1 MTKNANMIPK
11 SNASEPVSL
20 SDAYAYCAN
29 LTQAHYE
36 NFPVGSLLIP
46 KHLRPHIHAIYAF
59 ARTADD
65 IADEPGLSTQE
76 RFIQL
81 KNWNDKLDTCRESPD
96 GPIFTALAQTIHTQQ
111 IPIQLLKDLL
121 TAFRMDVEQN
131 RHETLDELHHY
142 CTYSANPVGRLIL
155 HLFGYRTEQ
164 AAQQSDAICT
174 ALQLANFWQDI
185 AIDFSR
191 NRIYLPKAEMQ
202 KFGVSEDD
210 LLQQRVTQNF
220 KDLLH
225 HLIHHT
231 EKCFQKGKPLLSQVH
246 GRLRYELRL
255 TWLGG
260 REILQKIQQN
270 NYDIFHQPPKL
281 QKSDM
286 TRILYKAFWPF
297 NWRKQ

>member
-1 MTKNANMIPK
+1 MKNANMIP
-11 SNASEPVSL
+11 SPNTSEPISL
-20 SDAYAYCAN
+20 SDAYIYCAN

-76 RFIQL
+76 RLNQL
-81 KNWNDKLDTCRESPD
+81 KDWEQKLETCQENPD
-96 GPIFTALAQTIHTQQ
+96 GPIFTALAQTLFTQQ

-121 TAFRMDVEQN
+121 IAFRMDVEQN
-131 RHETLDELHHY
+131 RHETLEALHHY
-142 CTYSANPVGRLIL
+142 CTYSANPIGRLIL

-164 AAQQSDAICT
+164 AAHQSDAICT

-191 NRIYLPKAEMQ
+191 NRIYLPQSEMLEY
-202 KFGVSEDD
+202 GVTEND
-210 LLQQRVTQNF
+210 LLQNNITPHF
-220 KDLLH
+220 KALLK
-225 HLIHHT
+225 HLIQHT
-231 EKCFQKGKPLLSQVH
+231 EKRFQDGFPLLTHVR

-260 REILQKIQQN
+260 REILRKIQQN
-270 NYDIFHQPPKL
+270 NYDVFHNRPKL

-286 TRILYKAFWPF
+286 PRILCKAFWPF
-297 NWRKQ
+297 HWHKP